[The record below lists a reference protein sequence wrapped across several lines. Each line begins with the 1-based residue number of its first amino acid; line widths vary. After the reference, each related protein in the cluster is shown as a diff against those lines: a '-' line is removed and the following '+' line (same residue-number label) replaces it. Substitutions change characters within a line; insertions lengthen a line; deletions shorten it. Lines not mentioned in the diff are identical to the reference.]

1 MFVIFAKIAIF
12 SSTGNSVAPFFLRIR
27 FKSNRF
33 LIKDLMPEPSA
44 CWTQRGR
51 ELQHGELYLS

>member
-44 CWTQRGR
+44 CWTQRGQ
-51 ELQHGELYLS
+51 ELQYG